1 MKSLIAFILIFV
13 SLLSTKANSQTVTNW
28 NIKPSFKFD
37 VLCLLNTLTGDPYYL
52 KYYQAEY
59 EKFKDKLTP
68 EAATALSELKRKLKD
83 ENGRIIS
90 AYLCLHFSVYEEES
104 IDDMI
109 DWLYK
114 EDELKSRFMQTPY
127 YSDESWEIFTP
138 ALSELKI
145 ILPFLKE
152 IGFPEYWRENILPV
166 VEEKISSMR
175 SEFGDHDVIKVVEE
189 HLGTELSS
197 DTITIYMLYYS
208 QPHGIKIT
216 GTRFL
221 TDAAWPYK
229 IVFNT
234 AIHEMMHPPF
244 DWKNDEFLSAV
255 EILKKE
261 QFLIDAFENRDRSS
275 GYTSLDGLI
284 EENCV
289 KALDHFITEKFI
301 TYVDARK
308 KWKELDGGMHVL
320 APVLYTMMKE
330 DNYPVTGKTF
340 QDYFIEN
347 VNNGRLLNGNIEK
360 IYNEFYTE

>member
-1 MKSLIAFILIFV
+1 
-13 SLLSTKANSQTVTNW
+13 VTNW

-37 VLCLLNTLTGDPYYL
+37 ALCLLNTLTADPYYL
-52 KYYQAEY
+52 KYYQTEY

-68 EAATALSELKRKLKD
+68 DVVKSLSELKRKLKD

-90 AYLCLHFSVYEEES
+90 AYLCLYFSVYEEES
-104 IDDMI
+104 LDDMTA
-109 DWLYK
+109 WLDK
-114 EDELKSRFMQTPY
+114 ETELKERFKQTPY
-127 YSDESWEIFTP
+127 FSDESWEIFTP

-152 IGFPEYWRENILPV
+152 IDFPSYWSENIYPV
-166 VEEKISSMR
+166 VSTKIAEMR
-175 SEFGDHDVIKVVEE
+175 SQIGDHDVIKVVEE

-221 TDAAWPYK
+221 TDAAWPYI

-244 DWKNDEFLSAV
+244 DWNNEDLIAAVEKLKQEEFL
-255 EILKKE
+255 IN
-261 QFLIDAFENRDRSS
+261 AFENRDLSS
-275 GYTSLDGLI
+275 GYTTLDGLI

-289 KALDHFITEKFI
+289 KSLDQFISEKFGV
-301 TYVDARK
+301 YADPK
-308 KWKELDGGMHVL
+308 LKWKDLDGGMHVL
-320 APVLYTMMKE
+320 APALYTMLKE
-330 DNYPVTGKTF
+330 DKYPVDGKTYE
-340 QDYFIEN
+340 QYIIEN
-347 VNNGRLLNGNIEK
+347 VNNGRLLNGNIKK
-360 IYNEFYTE
+360 IYDDFYTE